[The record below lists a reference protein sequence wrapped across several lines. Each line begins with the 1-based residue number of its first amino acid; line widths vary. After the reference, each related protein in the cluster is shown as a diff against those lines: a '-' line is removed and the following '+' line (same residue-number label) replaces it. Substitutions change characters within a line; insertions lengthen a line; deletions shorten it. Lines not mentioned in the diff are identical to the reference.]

1 MSFLRKLT
9 KESFAKRVITILLG
23 LAIVG
28 VIFGSNVLSIHNAHA
43 KPALPEVVSLE
54 RIIYNVFGSD
64 GPAAVHIAMC
74 ESSMNPHAVNPISV
88 GGSHAVGLF
97 QILSPSTWHGTSQAS
112 KSPFNAR
119 ANILAAYNIFLRDGH
134 SWREWTCR
142 P

>member
-1 MSFLRKLT
+1 MSSLRKLT
-9 KESFAKRVITILLG
+9 QERAVTLLLG
-23 LAIVG
+23 LAITG
-28 VIFGSNVLSIHNAHA
+28 GTFGSNALSTHNVHA
-43 KPALPEVVSLE
+43 KPAQPELASLE
-54 RIIYNVFGSD
+54 RMIYNVFGSD

-88 GGSHAVGLF
+88 GGSHAIGLF

-119 ANILAAYNIFLRDGH
+119 ANTLAAYNIFLRDGH
-134 SWREWTCR
+134 SWREWACR